1 MTNALA
7 RFFVSLG
14 SPILG
19 AARARRLVARTYAIG
34 YLVFF
39 YLSAQYARAAL
50 GMLWIVLSPVLF
62 LAVYLPVMTYVFKAS
77 LPGSSGPWDYA
88 LFIVAGFLPW
98 SAFSDGFGQGAAS
111 LANNAAIVRHSPTPP
126 GTLPLVKVSVAF
138 AGLLAG
144 LFAFVVLLTLLGRF
158 PGVRLVLLPVSVGL
172 LYIFSL
178 GLAWLFSSLAVYVRD
193 ILQLIP
199 SLLLVE
205 FFACPVV
212 YSPRSDMGPIT
223 PFIQWNPLT
232 PFLALFRA
240 ALAPTAE
247 FAWVDLFLASVW
259 AGGAFMLGTLVFRRL
274 QDGLADA
281 V

>member
-1 MTNALA
+1 MTTAIA
-7 RFFVSLG
+7 RLVVSLA
-14 SPILG
+14 SPVLG
-19 AARARRLVARTYAIG
+19 EARAKRSVARVYAII

-39 YLSAQYARAAL
+39 YLSAQYARAVL
-50 GMLWIVLSPVLF
+50 GLLWIALSPILF

-77 LPGSSGPWDYA
+77 LPGETGPWDYA

-98 SAFSDGFGQGAAS
+98 SAFADGFGQGTAS

-144 LFAFVVLLTLLGRF
+144 LLTFVVLLTVLGRF
-158 PGVRLVLLPVSVGL
+158 PGVRLILLPVSVGL
-172 LYIFSL
+172 LYVFTL
-178 GLAWLFSSLAVYVRD
+178 GLAWLFAALAVYVRD
-193 ILQLIP
+193 ILQLVP

-212 YSPRSDMGPIT
+212 YSPRSDMGPIA

-240 ALAPTAE
+240 ALAPTAA
-247 FAWVDLFLASVW
+247 FAWQDLVVACVW
-259 AGGAFMLGTLVFRRL
+259 AGGSFLLGTIVFRRL

>member
-1 MTNALA
+1 MTTAIA
-7 RFFVSLG
+7 RLLVSLA
-14 SPILG
+14 SPVLG
-19 AARARRLVARTYAIG
+19 EARAKRSVARVYAIT

-50 GMLWIVLSPVLF
+50 GMLWIALSPILF

-77 LPGSSGPWDYA
+77 LPGETGPWDYA

-144 LFAFVVLLTLLGRF
+144 LLTFVVLLTALGRF
-158 PGVRLVLLPVSVGL
+158 PGVRLVLLPVSVAL
-172 LYIFSL
+172 LYVFTL

-193 ILQLIP
+193 ILQLVP

-240 ALAPTAE
+240 ALAPTAA
-247 FAWVDLFLASVW
+247 FAWLDLLVACAWAS
-259 AGGAFMLGTLVFRRL
+259 GAFLLGSLVFRRL
-274 QDGLADA
+274 QDGFSDA